1 MWPFLQN
8 LATRGGSR
16 ALGLLDD
23 FGRQQV
29 VLGMRRAGLPVRK
42 QAAQGGLTGV
52 VGELRQAAASP
63 LARRSTQAAASLVGL
78 TVADESGLTGKI
90 ENTLN
95 QFGPGIDRFF
105 GSITP
110 QAIQQFGK
118 NQEKKGFGGVL
129 ELATPFGFLAAP
141 FIPNTPGTTTQKPPI
156 KKLPPGSTESELA
169 AGAGFPGQQQQVS
182 SDPRQRAQD
191 QERSRVAQMTEQDP
205 LFKKYRVAELTK
217 AYNTASPE
225 DKEKIGLEI
234 WATTNPTL
242 ARELKPGQLG
252 YTQATSA
259 IMSQS
264 PLGQFQAQT
273 GDMQY
278 ANKMDQVPGAMAG
291 FQPQT
296 PLTGIPTPAAP
307 QFGASEVFAKATP
320 IPGATEMFTDP
331 RKFLNQEELSQ
342 TQLALLKKAF
352 ESRLK

>member
-1 MWPFLQN
+1 MWPFLQG
-8 LATRGGSR
+8 LAGT
-16 ALGLLDD
+16 
-23 FGRQQV
+23 
-29 VLGMRRAGLPVRK
+29 
-42 QAAQGGLTGV
+42 
-52 VGELRQAAASP
+52 AAASVLP
-63 LARRSTQAAASLVGL
+63 SAIDFLSKNAVLSDR
-78 TVADESGLTGKI
+78 
-90 ENTLN
+90 
-95 QFGPGIDRFF
+95 GI
-105 GSITP
+105 I
-110 QAIQQFGK
+110 
-118 NQEKKGFGGVL
+118 
-129 ELATPFGFLAAP
+129 
-141 FIPNTPGTTTQKPPI
+141 NTPKGNVQKRPI
-156 KKLPPGSTESELA
+156 SNLPPGYRESELA
-169 AGAGFPGQQQQVS
+169 AGAAAEAFRPGAGFPGQQQQVS

-191 QERSRVAQMTEQDP
+191 QERSRVAQMSEQDP

-234 WATTNPTL
+234 WATTNPQL
-242 ARELKPGQLG
+242 AQKLKPGQLG

-259 IMSQS
+259 VMSQS

-296 PLTGIPTPAAP
+296 PLTGIPTPTVP

-331 RKFLNQEELSQ
+331 RKFLSQEELSQ

>member
-1 MWPFLQN
+1 MPINPEIVNTALKYAGAASGAASKLGRATNPLFLLPAIYNQARAVFNPKDNIITALGDLGTAVENQN
-8 LATRGGSR
+8 VPPQQRRLYSDNPRNEALNARILKSR
-16 ALGLLDD
+16 AIG
-23 FGRQQV
+23 QNY
-29 VLGMRRAGLPVRK
+29 
-42 QAAQGGLTGV
+42 
-52 VGELRQAAASP
+52 
-63 LARRSTQAAASLVGL
+63 
-78 TVADESGLTGKI
+78 TVNGITYDYATGK
-90 ENTLN
+90 
-95 QFGPGIDRFF
+95 
-105 GSITP
+105 
-110 QAIQQFGK
+110 AI
-118 NQEKKGFGGVL
+118 NPP
-129 ELATPFGFLAAP
+129 ANI
-141 FIPNTPGTTTQKPPI
+141 FIPASN
-156 KKLPPGSTESELA
+156 
-169 AGAGFPGQQQQVS
+169 
-182 SDPRQRAQD
+182 DPAQRAQD

-259 IMSQS
+259 VMSQS

-296 PLTGIPTPAAP
+296 PLTGIPTPAVP

-331 RKFLNQEELSQ
+331 RKFLSQEDLDQ
-342 TQLALLKKAF
+342 TKLALLKRAY

>member
-1 MWPFLQN
+1 MIGAFLSG
-8 LATRGGSR
+8 LAGT
-16 ALGLLDD
+16 A
-23 FGRQQV
+23 
-29 VLGMRRAGLPVRK
+29 ALPV
-42 QAAQGGLTGV
+42 
-52 VGELRQAAASP
+52 
-63 LARRSTQAAASLVGL
+63 
-78 TVADESGLTGKI
+78 
-90 ENTLN
+90 
-95 QFGPGIDRFF
+95 IDF
-105 GSITP
+105 ITKNAVLSDRY
-110 QAIQQFGK
+110 AINK
-118 NQEKKGFGGVL
+118 
-129 ELATPFGFLAAP
+129 P
-141 FIPNTPGTTTQKPPI
+141 TQKPLNAIQTGKYGPSDWNPSANPKPVLKEPPSSLTDTPI
-156 KKLPPGSTESELA
+156 
-169 AGAGFPGQQQQVS
+169 
-182 SDPRQRAQD
+182 QRAQN

-234 WATTNPTL
+234 WATTNPQL
-242 ARELKPGQLG
+242 AQKLKPGQIG

-259 IMSQS
+259 VMSQS

-307 QFGASEVFAKATP
+307 QFGASEVFAKSTP

-331 RKFLNQEELSQ
+331 RKFLSQEELSQ

-352 ESRLK
+352 ESRIK

>member
-1 MWPFLQN
+1 MPVNPELVN
-8 LATRGGSR
+8 PALKYASAASR
-16 ALGLLDD
+16 AASNMGRAINPLLSLPEIYNKAKTILNPKDNIITALGD
-23 FGRQQV
+23 FGTAVENQFVPPQQ
-29 VLGMRRAGLPVRK
+29 RRLYSDNPRNEALN
-42 QAAQGGLTGV
+42 
-52 VGELRQAAASP
+52 
-63 LARRSTQAAASLVGL
+63 ARILKSRAIGQNY
-78 TVADESGLTGKI
+78 TVNGITYDYATGKAI
-90 ENTLN
+90 NPPANIFTPAANTFKPELN
-95 QFGPGIDRFF
+95 NP
-105 GSITP
+105 
-110 QAIQQFGK
+110 A
-118 NQEKKGFGGVL
+118 
-129 ELATPFGFLAAP
+129 
-141 FIPNTPGTTTQKPPI
+141 
-156 KKLPPGSTESELA
+156 
-169 AGAGFPGQQQQVS
+169 
-182 SDPRQRAQD
+182 QRAQD
-191 QERSRVAQMTEQDP
+191 QERSRIAQMTEQDP

-259 IMSQS
+259 VMSQS

-296 PLTGIPTPAAP
+296 PLTGIPTPAVP

-331 RKFLNQEELSQ
+331 RKFLSQEELSQ
-342 TQLALLKKAF
+342 TQLALLKKAY

>member
-1 MWPFLQN
+1 MPAPN
-8 LATRGGSR
+8 LLGGLVGN
-16 ALGLLDD
+16 LGLTFAAPAAVGVGNYLRSPQGVLLKDRLRQGD
-23 FGRQQV
+23 IPGAFTALTGLGKSNAPRLKQYNPPGFDPSKTTLQDVVQSAQQV
-29 VLGMRRAGLPVRK
+29 FPQTL
-42 QAAQGGLTGV
+42 
-52 VGELRQAAASP
+52 AS
-63 LARRSTQAAASLVGL
+63 V
-78 TVADESGLTGKI
+78 D
-90 ENTLN
+90 
-95 QFGPGIDRFF
+95 
-105 GSITP
+105 TP
-110 QAIQQFGK
+110 IQRE
-118 NQEKKGFGGVL
+118 EKV
-129 ELATPFGFLAAP
+129 
-141 FIPNTPGTTTQKPPI
+141 
-156 KKLPPGSTESELA
+156 
-169 AGAGFPGQQQQVS
+169 
-182 SDPRQRAQD
+182 
-191 QERSRVAQMTEQDP
+191 ERSRIAQLSEQDP

-242 ARELKPGQLG
+242 ARKLKPGQLG

-291 FQPQT
+291 FQLQT
-296 PLTGIPTPAAP
+296 PLTGIPTPTVP

-331 RKFLNQEELSQ
+331 RKFLSQEDLDQ
-342 TQLALLKKAF
+342 TKLALLKRAY